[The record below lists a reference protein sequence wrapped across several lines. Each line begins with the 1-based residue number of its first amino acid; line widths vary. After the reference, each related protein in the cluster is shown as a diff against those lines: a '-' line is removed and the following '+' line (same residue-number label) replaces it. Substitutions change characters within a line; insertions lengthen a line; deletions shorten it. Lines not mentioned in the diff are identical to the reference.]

1 MIVKVGDA
9 QPITDNQP
17 PTTNH
22 QYMFEKLEA
31 IEKTY
36 EDLNTQMTDNEIIS
50 DQTRY
55 TKIARQHRELEAIV
69 MKFREMKKLDSDI
82 SGNKEI
88 LRDMNDAE
96 MRELAEME
104 LPGLEA

>member
-1 MIVKVGDA
+1 
-9 QPITDNQP
+9 
-17 PTTNH
+17 
-22 QYMFEKLEA
+22 MFEKLEA

-55 TKIARQHRELEAIV
+55 TKIAKQHRELKAIV

-82 SGNKEI
+82 AGNKEI
-88 LRDMNDAE
+88 LRDMDDAE

-104 LPGLEA
+104 LPGLEAKRVKAEEELKVLLLPKDPND